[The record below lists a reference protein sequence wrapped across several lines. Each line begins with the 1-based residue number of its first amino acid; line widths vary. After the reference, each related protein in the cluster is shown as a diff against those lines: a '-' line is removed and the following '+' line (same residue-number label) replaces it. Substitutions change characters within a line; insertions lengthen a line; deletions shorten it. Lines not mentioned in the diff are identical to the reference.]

1 MDSVFQVILIA
12 ILENIFPEKCLTFPE
27 NGLSERLE
35 FRKYW
40 MCKAFAGI
48 FVFKGITGRLKMRK
62 FILLSG
68 VDRRGARVYS
78 KQSDAEIHIF
88 LKKTCAGPP
97 RRRPAGSAGKMKNQ
111 FEDLTRRVIRSS
123 IDWSGVGLRLD
134 DYLAARFTYRS
145 ADEWRERIARRE
157 ILVNDLPAE
166 PERILAL
173 HDRLEYFPGD
183 LPEPE
188 AELSYRIAY
197 EDDELLIVDK
207 PGNLC
212 VHPSGPFFRHTL
224 WHMLCSVYGKIH
236 LVNRLDRETSG
247 LLIAAKNPKVAA
259 KLGKPSWPV
268 RKEYLALV
276 FGSFPEPVEAYGFL
290 VRDTASPVRKKRR
303 FVAGERPPAGA
314 VEIESARTLLC
325 PEKPGRKFSMVRAVP
340 ETGRLHQIRATLFS
354 LGFPL
359 LGDKLYGPDDS
370 IYLKIRSNAIT
381 DEDRARLVLPRQA
394 LHSARLELR
403 HPLSGETVVAESP
416 LPADLSACNLG
427 DIGLY

>member
-27 NGLSERLE
+27 NGLPERLE

-48 FVFKGITGRLKMRK
+48 FVFKGIIGRLKMRK

-259 KLGKPSWPV
+259 KLGQTLLAGPEGVSRACFRLLPGAGRGVRLSGAGYGEPGPQEAPV
-268 RKEYLALV
+268 RRRGTSSRRSCGDRVGKDASLPGEAGPEVQHGAGRSRNRAAPPDSRHAVLARV
-276 FGSFPEPVEAYGFL
+276 SA
-290 VRDTASPVRKKRR
+290 
-303 FVAGERPPAGA
+303 AGRQ
-314 VEIESARTLLC
+314 V
-325 PEKPGRKFSMVRAVP
+325 VRA
-340 ETGRLHQIRATLFS
+340 GRL
-354 LGFPL
+354 
-359 LGDKLYGPDDS
+359 
-370 IYLKIRSNAIT
+370 
-381 DEDRARLVLPRQA
+381 
-394 LHSARLELR
+394 
-403 HPLSGETVVAESP
+403 
-416 LPADLSACNLG
+416 DLSEDPFQRHYG
-427 DIGLY
+427 RRPG